1 MSKQK
6 NVTPFRGMPVET
18 MDDSQRV
25 EDMSAET
32 VQLYYFNSGTLTADA
47 GQAAGTVVVGKLEQ
61 GSILSELGDTLA
73 FSGNTSLSFTST
85 ALTTEVEF
93 NYGYYAMDDTSL
105 EARLDEIT
113 ANMENGQ
120 FCVDYSHGVIYGKK
134 ASTTTTLASTAYKI
148 PVKGG
153 SANVTLG
160 KVITDFQT
168 VNGNTI
174 NTTGGNR
181 DTGTITV
188 SLADNDPAVTALQGA
203 TPAGTNDIGKVG
215 VTSSSNSFSTGLED
229 SHVASSSA
237 ATFKGA
243 YGRIDST
250 IATATYYILVID
262 AASLPANGAV
272 AELIRPLKIVH
283 TNGTDSTF
291 NLNYQNT
298 PQDAS
303 NGVVVACSSTEF
315 TLTVTALSAMSIEV
329 LLD

>member
-1 MSKQK
+1 
-6 NVTPFRGMPVET
+6 
-18 MDDSQRV
+18 
-25 EDMSAET
+25 
-32 VQLYYFNSGTLTADA
+32 
-47 GQAAGTVVVGKLEQ
+47 
-61 GSILSELGDTLA
+61 
-73 FSGNTSLSFTST
+73 
-85 ALTTEVEF
+85 
-93 NYGYYAMDDTSL
+93 
-105 EARLDEIT
+105 
-113 ANMENGQ
+113 
-120 FCVDYSHGVIYGKK
+120 
-134 ASTTTTLASTAYKI
+134 
-148 PVKGG
+148 
-153 SANVTLG
+153 
-160 KVITDFQT
+160 
-168 VNGNTI
+168 
-174 NTTGGNR
+174 
-181 DTGTITV
+181 
-188 SLADNDPAVTALQGA
+188 
-203 TPAGTNDIGKVG
+203 